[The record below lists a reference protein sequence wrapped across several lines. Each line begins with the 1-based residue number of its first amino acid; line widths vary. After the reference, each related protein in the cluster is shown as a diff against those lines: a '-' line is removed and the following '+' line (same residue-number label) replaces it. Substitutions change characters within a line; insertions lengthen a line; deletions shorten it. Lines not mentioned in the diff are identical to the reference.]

1 MKRGAMWVWALAAVG
16 SGVGDER
23 LPSIGPVPPYTTEVT
38 RHTFHGAGS
47 AGSDCLNGH
56 MPHTSYALFRA
67 IRSHQIA
74 SPGVAASARYGTPNA
89 CNLCHLDRTLG
100 WAQRWLGEW
109 YGQEEVVLSEEQRE
123 VSAAV
128 LWVVK
133 GNAAQRVVAGWH
145 SGWAPA
151 PQVRM
156 ATGLTVIT
164 SVLTFKA

>member
-38 RHTFHGAGS
+38 RHTLHGAGS

-89 CNLCHLDRTLG
+89 CNLCHLDRTRGGRSGG
-100 WAQRWLGEW
+100 WG
-109 YGQEEVVLSEEQRE
+109 
-123 VSAAV
+123 
-128 LWVVK
+128 
-133 GNAAQRVVAGWH
+133 
-145 SGWAPA
+145 SG
-151 PQVRM
+151 
-156 ATGLTVIT
+156 TGRR
-164 SVLTFKA
+164 KWC